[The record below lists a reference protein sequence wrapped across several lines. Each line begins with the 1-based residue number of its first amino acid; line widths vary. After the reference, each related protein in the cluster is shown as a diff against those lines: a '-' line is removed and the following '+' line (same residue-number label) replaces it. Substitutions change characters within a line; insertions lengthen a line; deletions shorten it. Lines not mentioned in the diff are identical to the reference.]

1 MEVIKAFL
9 SSVAMAFTCFSRVP
23 MPQVDWSPQNMRFM
37 MVGFPFVGV
46 VIGFFIWLW
55 SLLCNGANLGVLLTA
70 AGLILIPAGIS
81 GAIHLDGFCD
91 VVDALSSHA
100 EPERKREILK
110 DPHVG
115 AFAPICI
122 ACYLILSVAVA
133 SELVLTP
140 SAVLVLALSFV
151 LSRCVSSA
159 CVLGVAR
166 SSEQGMLASFQ
177 VSADKKPAAVL
188 VGILFV
194 TVLAGVAFVA
204 PGAAVA
210 LLLVALGVTA
220 YIIYMARKEFGG
232 WSGDLAGFLLQ
243 TLELAFL
250 ITLVIL
256 QKVMLL

>member
-1 MEVIKAFL
+1 M
-9 SSVAMAFTCFSRVP
+9 
-23 MPQVDWSPQNMRFM
+23 
-37 MVGFPFVGV
+37 
-46 VIGFFIWLW
+46 
-55 SLLCNGANLGVLLTA
+55 
-70 AGLILIPAGIS
+70 
-81 GAIHLDGFCD
+81 
-91 VVDALSSHA
+91 
-100 EPERKREILK
+100 
-110 DPHVG
+110 G

-188 VGILFV
+188 VGILFL